1 MMDRSFHEAMA
12 INALANAR
20 HALNVKHD
28 LVGANRTIVAA
39 RVHLSSVTTGDRL
52 SRRMARL
59 WGFVCKLD
67 REIANRTSFAFKTL

>member
-12 INALANAR
+12 INALGNAR
-20 HALNVKHD
+20 YALNLKHD
-28 LVGANRTIVAA
+28 LIGANRSIVAA

-59 WGFVCKLD
+59 WSAVCKLD
-67 REIANRTSFAFKTL
+67 REIVNRTSFAFKH